1 MFSLYNRKHYHLVSS
16 SKKVKPMS
24 LIDLKTMPA
33 GARLSKVVAE
43 PRSAE
48 GREGLWVALPGD
60 IRTRGVANIDYI
72 DTENFVLL
80 DEEFT
85 TGTLAVDIYITLAA
99 DAEPEDRGFAGLAY
113 HIDENLK
120 NFESVYLR
128 GTNGLK
134 ENPPA
139 PRNVRAVQYFAFPD
153 SKFDVL
159 REQHPGVYEAAANI
173 GLNEWINLRLEVLA
187 DGVTTYV
194 NNEKVLEVS
203 GSLCKV
209 AGGKVGLR
217 VDIGSEAVFSNLKIV
232 PGY

>member
-1 MFSLYNRKHYHLVSS
+1 
-16 SKKVKPMS
+16 MS
-24 LIDLKTMPA
+24 LIDLKTIPA

-43 PRSAE
+43 PRSIA

-60 IRTRGVANIDYI
+60 IRANGLANIDYI

-80 DEEFT
+80 DEHFR
-85 TGTLAVDIYITLAA
+85 TGTLEVDVYITLAH

-153 SKFDVL
+153 AKFDLL
-159 REQHPGVYEAAANI
+159 REEHPGVYEAPANI
-173 GLNEWINLRLEVLA
+173 GLNEWINLRLDVTA
-187 DGVTTYV
+187 NGVTTYV
-194 NNEKVLEVS
+194 NNEKVLEVV
-203 GSLCKV
+203 GSLCKTDS
-209 AGGKVGLR
+209 GKIGLR
-217 VDIGSEAVFSNLKIV
+217 VDIGSEAIFSNLKIT
-232 PGY
+232 PGN